1 MDNTKSRSPA
11 RIARTTL
18 ALTVCLGAAVCFV
31 AACNGEDP
39 IPQAI
44 IDSLPP
50 ESGSPSAT
58 HRPGQPCL
66 QCHST
71 YGEALPNLVI
81 GGTIFKEDATAPNGI
96 KGAAG
101 LKVIV
106 YDSTGDSRVA
116 CTNSAGN
123 FYIERDNWEAIT
135 FPLKSFVG
143 DDGMGNST
151 RRMQSI
157 IGREGSCANCHK
169 LPSADRPGTT
179 PTGASH
185 DSPGVIIVEDGEES
199 PSLCPGV
206 P

>member
-1 MDNTKSRSPA
+1 MDTKSSLPA
-11 RIARTTL
+11 RIACATL
-18 ALTVCLGAAVCFV
+18 TLLVCLGASACFV
-31 AACNGEDP
+31 VGCNGEDP

-44 IDSLPP
+44 IDGLPP

-66 QCHST
+66 QCHSA
-71 YGEALPNLVI
+71 YGEALPPLVI
-81 GGTIFKEDATAPNGI
+81 GGTVFKEDPTAPSGL

-101 LKVIV
+101 IKVIV

-123 FYIERDNWEAIT
+123 FYIENENWEGIT

-143 DDGMGNST
+143 NAP

-157 IGREGSCANCHK
+157 IGREGSCGNCHK
-169 LPSADRPGTT
+169 LPTPERPGT
-179 PTGASH
+179 GAGY
-185 DSPGVIIVEDGEES
+185 DTPGVIIVEDGEES
-199 PSLCPGV
+199 PELCPGV

>member
-1 MDNTKSRSPA
+1 MATKSSLSA
-11 RIARTTL
+11 RILR
-18 ALTVCLGAAVCFV
+18 ALLSVALSVGAGVV
-31 AACNGEDP
+31 AFTGCGTDP
-39 IPQAI
+39 IPQEVL
-44 IDSLPP
+44 DGLPP
-50 ESGSPSAT
+50 EVGSPSAT

-66 QCHST
+66 QCHSA
-71 YGEALPNLVI
+71 YGEALPSLVI
-81 GGTIFKEDATAPNGI
+81 GGTIFKEDATAPLGV

-101 LKVIV
+101 IKVIV

-123 FYIERDNWEAIT
+123 FYIVKEDWPNIA

-143 DDGMGNST
+143 ESEPGVAS

-169 LPSADRPGTT
+169 LPSPPERPGT
-179 PTGASH
+179 GAGI
-185 DSPGVIIVEDGEES
+185 DTPGVIIVEDGEES
-199 PSLCPGV
+199 PDLCPGV

>member
-1 MDNTKSRSPA
+1 MDTKSSLSA
-11 RIARTTL
+11 RVARVAL
-18 ALTVCLGAAVCFV
+18 GLTVCLGASIGAFTGC
-31 AACNGEDP
+31 GTDP
-39 IPQAI
+39 IPQQI
-44 IDSLPP
+44 IDSLPA

-71 YGEALPNLVI
+71 YGEALPELVI
-81 GGTIFKEDATAPNGI
+81 GGTVFKEDPMAPNGL

-101 LKVIV
+101 IKVIV

-116 CTNSAGN
+116 CTNAAGN
-123 FYIERDNWEAIT
+123 FYIERVNWEAIT

-143 DDGMGNST
+143 NAP

-157 IGREGSCANCHK
+157 IGREGSCGNCHK
-169 LPSADRPGTT
+169 LPTTERPGT
-179 PTGASH
+179 GAGL
-185 DSPGVIIVEDGEES
+185 DTPGVIIVEDGEES
-199 PSLCPGV
+199 PELCPGV

>member
-1 MDNTKSRSPA
+1 MSSKSSLLA
-11 RIARTTL
+11 RVVRAS
-18 ALTVCLGAAVCFV
+18 LTFIVCLGASVGAFSGC
-31 AACNGEDP
+31 GTDP

-44 IDSLPP
+44 IDGLPP
-50 ESGSPSAT
+50 EEGTISEL

-71 YGEALPNLVI
+71 YGEALPPLVI
-81 GGTIFKEDATAPNGI
+81 GGTIFKPDGMGI

-101 LKVIV
+101 IKVIV
-106 YDSTGDSRVA
+106 YDSSGDSRVA

-123 FYIERDNWEAIT
+123 FFIEKENWEGIT

-143 DDGMGNST
+143 SAP

-169 LPSADRPGTT
+169 LPTAERPGT
-179 PTGASH
+179 GAGL
-185 DSPGVIIVEDGEES
+185 DTPGVIIVEDGEES
-199 PSLCPGV
+199 PELCTGV

>member
-1 MDNTKSRSPA
+1 MATKSSLSV
-11 RIARTTL
+11 RIAHITL
-18 ALTVCLGAAVCFV
+18 ALSVCLGASACFG
-31 AACNGEDP
+31 AGCNGEDP

-71 YGEALPNLVI
+71 YGEALPSLVI
-81 GGTIFKEDATAPNGI
+81 GGTVFKEDAMAPSGI

-101 LKVIV
+101 IKVIV

-123 FYIERDNWEAIT
+123 FYIERDNWQAIT

-143 DDGMGNST
+143 NAPL
-151 RRMQSI
+151 RMESI

-169 LPSADRPGTT
+169 LPSIDRPGT
-179 PTGASH
+179 GAGV
-185 DSPGVIIVEDGEES
+185 DTPGVIIVEDGAES
-199 PSLCPGV
+199 PELCPGV